1 MEIPGDVP
9 KLKKKRGFSGGS
21 MQKSGKFSEIS
32 RKVTV
37 KSIGNPGCSTTKRSI
52 LSTRGYNLFSEKKT
66 FMFLLR
72 IGRPFRGKFQ
82 FAQWSTSAP
91 TFL

>member
-1 MEIPGDVP
+1 
-9 KLKKKRGFSGGS
+9 

-52 LSTRGYNLFSEKKT
+52 LSTRGYNLFSEKKNIHVPAAN
-66 FMFLLR
+66 R
-72 IGRPFRGKFQ
+72 
-82 FAQWSTSAP
+82 TSFSWKVSICTMVNLGP
-91 TFL
+91 YIPVSLFY